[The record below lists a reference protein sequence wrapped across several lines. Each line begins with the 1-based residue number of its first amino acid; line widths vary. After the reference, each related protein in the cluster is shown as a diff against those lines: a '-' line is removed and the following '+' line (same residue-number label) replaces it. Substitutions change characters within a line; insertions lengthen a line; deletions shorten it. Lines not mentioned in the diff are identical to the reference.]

1 MYFIKACRVARKNR
15 STWWVAGKKK
25 PALQAGIELAGTL
38 KIRWLT
44 SWDFFL
50 LEFVIK
56 TLVLARKISRCLM
69 YT

>member
-1 MYFIKACRVARKNR
+1 MSQEKTGVPGGSLDKKN
-15 STWWVAGKKK
+15 

-56 TLVLARKISRCLM
+56 TLVLARKNI
-69 YT
+69 